1 MTSQPSKVAFLT
13 GSTSG
18 IGRATAQELVKH
30 VPILIL
36 PVRNIAKGQDLK
48 QELLTINPNCQIDLY
63 QCDLES
69 IESMKDCA
77 NTIAIKYE
85 AIDILINNAGTFD
98 YQCHFTNDGIES
110 HFEVNLLSQ
119 YIFNTILKPLVLQ
132 SIQGRIINFS
142 GLSRKAGKFN
152 LQYIQDRNRSPK
164 SLLNTISLCADSCL
178 YRNLLT
184 FKLAKDLENT
194 KVTVNCLHP
203 GSIKTNIGNDNIS
216 LVGKIIAPIF
226 NLFTQP
232 AIEGAKTSL
241 HLALSDEGGQITGK
255 YWSNCKIDKPSELS
269 TNMDLAEQLVAKCQ
283 KLTKI
288 EC

>member
-1 MTSQPSKVAFLT
+1 MTSQSSKVAFLT

-30 VPILIL
+30 VSILIL
-36 PVRNIAKGQDLK
+36 PVRNITKGQDLK
-48 QELLTINPNCQIDLY
+48 QELLKINLNCKIDLY

-69 IESMKDCA
+69 IESMKACA
-77 NTIAIKYE
+77 NTIAAKYK

-132 SIQGRIINFS
+132 SPQGRIINIS
-142 GLSRKAGKFN
+142 GLSHKAGKFN
-152 LQYIQDRNRSPK
+152 LKYIQDRNKSPK
-164 SLLNTISLCADSCL
+164 SVLNTISLCSDSCL

-184 FKLAKDLENT
+184 FKLAKDFENT

-216 LVGKIIAPIF
+216 LTGKIIAPIF

-241 HLALSDEGGQITGK
+241 YLALSDEGGQITGK
-255 YWSNCKIDKPSELS
+255 YWSNGKIDKPSELS
-269 TNMDLAEQLVAKCQ
+269 IDMDLAEQLAAKCHE
-283 KLTKI
+283 LTKV
-288 EC
+288 

>member
-1 MTSQPSKVAFLT
+1 MISQPSKVAFLT

-18 IGRATAQELVKH
+18 IGKATAQELVKH
-30 VPILIL
+30 VSILIL
-36 PVRNIAKGQDLK
+36 PVRNITKGQDLK
-48 QELLTINPNCQIDLY
+48 QELLRINPNCQIDLY

-69 IESMKDCA
+69 IESMKTCA
-77 NTIAIKYE
+77 NTIVSKYE
-85 AIDILINNAGTFD
+85 TIDILINNAGTFD
-98 YQCHFTNDGIES
+98 YQCRFTNDGLES
-110 HFEVNLLSQ
+110 HFAVNVLSQ
-119 YIFNTILKPLVLQ
+119 YIFITILKPLVLN
-132 SIQGRIINFS
+132 STQGRIINLS
-142 GLSRKAGKFN
+142 GLSHKAGKFN
-152 LQYIQDRNRSPK
+152 LKYIQDRDK
-164 SLLNTISLCADSCL
+164 SSKSMLNTISLCSDSCL

-184 FKLAKDLENT
+184 FKLAKDLDNT

-216 LVGKIIAPIF
+216 LAGKIIAPIF

-232 AIEGAKTSL
+232 AIEGSKTSL

-288 EC
+288 

>member
-18 IGRATAQELVKH
+18 IGQATAQELVKH
-30 VPILIL
+30 LSILIL
-36 PVRNIAKGQDLK
+36 PVRNITKGQDLK

-69 IESMKDCA
+69 IESMKACA
-77 NTIAIKYE
+77 NTIASKYK

-98 YQCHFTNDGIES
+98 YQCRFTNDGLES

-119 YIFNTILKPLVLQ
+119 YIFITILKPLILK
-132 SIQGRIINFS
+132 SAQGRIINLS
-142 GLSRKAGKFN
+142 GLSHKAGKFN
-152 LQYIQDRNRSPK
+152 LKYIQDRNKSPK
-164 SLLNTISLCADSCL
+164 SVLNTISLCSDSCL

-184 FKLAKDLENT
+184 FKLAKDFENT

-255 YWSNCKIDKPSELS
+255 YWSNSKIDKPSELS
-269 TNMDLAEQLVAKCQ
+269 TNMNLAEQLVAKCQ
-283 KLTKI
+283 QLTKI
-288 EC
+288 

>member
-1 MTSQPSKVAFLT
+1 MASQSAKIAFLT

-30 VPILIL
+30 VSILIL
-36 PVRNIAKGQDLK
+36 PVRNLTKGQDLK
-48 QELLTINPNCQIDLY
+48 QELLTINPNCQVDLY

-69 IESMKDCA
+69 IESMKLCA
-77 NTIAIKYE
+77 NTIASKYG
-85 AIDILINNAGTFD
+85 AIDIIINNAGTFD
-98 YQCHFTNDGIES
+98 YQCHFTNDGLES
-110 HFEVNLLSQ
+110 HFEVNVLSQ

-132 SIQGRIINFS
+132 SVQGRTINFS
-142 GLSRKAGKFN
+142 GLSHKAGKFN
-152 LQYIQDRNRSPK
+152 LAYIQDRNKSPK
-164 SLLNTISLCADSCL
+164 SVLNTISLCADSCL

-184 FKLAKDLENT
+184 FKLAQDFENT

-216 LVGKIIAPIF
+216 LTGKIIAPIF

-255 YWSNCKIDKPSELS
+255 YWSNCKVDKPSALS
-269 TNMDLAEQLVAKCQ
+269 TDMDLAEQLVAKCQ
-283 KLTKI
+283 QLTI
-288 EC
+288 V